1 LGRYDVSIVTSG
13 HDVADARL
21 HREVAALCRAGLT
34 VEVLGLGDAGNAP
47 PGSAARTRP
56 RGGLRQRAVA
66 AAVTPWRARG
76 RVLICLDPDIVPSA
90 MARRLAGRRVVVDVH
105 EDYLALLTDRPW
117 AHGPAGAVGRAL
129 ARLSTRLAAHA
140 DLTVVADDHVPP
152 STARHR
158 IVVKN
163 LPDPSMLPAPKPRDP
178 APRAVYIGDIRGSRG
193 LFTMLRAIEAADDWS
208 LDLVGPVA
216 PSDRAALDTWLAHS
230 LAADR
235 VRLHGRLEPRQAWS
249 LAEGA
254 WAGLA
259 LLDATP
265 AYNSAVPTKVYEYLA
280 CGLAVVSTPLP
291 AMRAVL
297 DDARAGAFVADA
309 AEAARVLTDW
319 AENPSTVDELAANA
333 IAWSRKGEHNLLPY
347 DDLAA
352 HVAALARRA

>member
-1 LGRYDVSIVTSG
+1 LRRYDVSIVTSG

-21 HREVAALCRAGLT
+21 HREVAALRRAGLT
-34 VEVLGLGDAGNAP
+34 VEVLGLGDARNAP

-90 MARRLAGRRVVVDVH
+90 MARRLAGRRIVVDVH

-117 AHGPAGAVGRAL
+117 AHGAAGAVGRAL

-140 DLTVVADDHVPP
+140 DLTVVADHHVPP

-158 IVVKN
+158 IVVQN
-163 LPDPSMLPAPKPRDP
+163 LPDPSMLPAPKPRDA
-178 APRAVYIGDIRGSRG
+178 APRAIYIGDIRGSRG
-193 LFTMLRAIEAADDWS
+193 LFTMLRAIEAATAWT

-216 PSDRAALDTWLAHS
+216 PSDRPALDAWLAQS
-230 LAADR
+230 PAAER

-259 LLDATP
+259 LLDETP
-265 AYNSAVPTKVYEYLA
+265 AYSSAVPTKVYEYLA
-280 CGLAVVSTPLP
+280 CGLAVMSTPLP

-297 DDARAGAFVADA
+297 DGARAGAFVSDA

-319 AENPSTVDELAANA
+319 AENPACVDELAANGL
-333 IAWSRKGEHNLLPY
+333 AWSRERAQDFLPY
-347 DDLAA
+347 DELAR
-352 HVAALARRA
+352 HVAALARA

>member
-1 LGRYDVSIVTSG
+1 MRRYDVSIVTSG

-21 HREVAALCRAGLT
+21 HREVAALRRAGLT
-34 VEVLGLGDAGNAP
+34 VEVLGLGDARNAP
-47 PGSAARTRP
+47 PGSAARTLP
-56 RGGLRQRAVA
+56 RGGLRGRAVA

-76 RVLICLDPDIVPSA
+76 HVLICLDPDIVPSA

-152 STARHR
+152 ATARHR
-158 IVVKN
+158 IVVQN
-163 LPDPSMLPAPKPRDP
+163 LPDPSMLPAPRPRDA
-178 APRAVYIGDIRGSRG
+178 APRAIYIGDIRGSRG
-193 LFTMLRAIEAADDWS
+193 LFTMLRAIEAGPAWS

-216 PSDRAALDTWLAHS
+216 PSDRPALDAWLAQS
-230 LAADR
+230 PAAGR

-259 LLDATP
+259 LLDDTP
-265 AYNSAVPTKVYEYLA
+265 AYSSAVPTKVYEYLA
-280 CGLAVVSTPLP
+280 CGLAVLSTPLP

-297 DDARAGAFVADA
+297 DGASAGAFVSDA

-319 AENPSTVDELAANA
+319 AETPACVDELAANGL
-333 IAWSRKGEHNLLPY
+333 AWSRERAQDFLPY
-347 DDLAA
+347 DELAR
-352 HVAALARRA
+352 HVAALARA